1 VEAADGRLPLQMGMA
16 GVPASSS
23 KQASGITQQASSIK
37 QQAFRNW
44 ALDSGKKLRNLVFS
58 DSQFLMRGFL
68 LD

>member
-1 VEAADGRLPLQMGMA
+1 MFKHQAA
-16 GVPASSS
+16 SS
-23 KQASGITQQASSIK
+23 KQASAGIKQQASSIK
-37 QQAFRNW
+37 QHALRNW